1 MKNRYLEKYRSIVKV
16 KIEGKNINNYINKLI
31 KNNIEI
37 IKQIPISYKETHLI
51 LKYSE
56 YLKIK
61 KIKTVLYKISILSYM
76 GNLKI
81 KNKMKKNSILTTFTL
96 LGIVLLIIL
105 SKLILKVEVIHQDK
119 QIRELLLSELKQYQI
134 EKWKFKKSYQ
144 ELENIEDKILK
155 NNKDKL
161 EWIEITEVGTKYT
174 VRVEERKINK
184 EKKKK
189 EYQNIVSKKDAIIVN
204 IKAKSGEK
212 LKTTNDYVKK
222 GDIIIAGY
230 ITLPNNTKVP
240 TIAEG
245 EVLGEIWYKVKIDY
259 PFIYQ
264 ESKLTGKTRTILALH
279 FFNHKISLFNFK
291 KYRTFQIKNK
301 ILFKSLLLNISLVK
315 EKQYESIV
323 KDEVYTEDI
332 AKNKGIDYI
341 KNKLLKDNPDI
352 IEIKE
357 IKILNSYSDADSIKL
372 NLFVKSVENIGEES
386 ILDKSILEHKEEN
399 N

>member
-51 LKYSE
+51 VKYSE

-81 KNKMKKNSILTTFTL
+81 KNKIKKNSILTTFIL

-119 QIRELLLSELKQYQI
+119 QIRELLLNELKQNKI
-134 EKWKFKKSYQ
+134 EKWKFKKNYQ

-174 VRVEERKINK
+174 IRVEERKINK
-184 EKKKK
+184 EKEKK
-189 EYQNIVSKKDAIIVN
+189 EYQNIISRKEAIIVS

-212 LKTTNDYVKK
+212 LKNTNDYVKK

-245 EVLGEIWYKVKIDY
+245 EVLGEVWYNTKIDY
-259 PFIYQ
+259 PFLYQ
-264 ESKLTGKTRTILALH
+264 ESKLTGKTKTVLTFKFI
-279 FFNHKISLFNFK
+279 NHRISLFDFK
-291 KYRTFQIKNK
+291 KYHTFKSKNK

-315 EKQYESIV
+315 EKQYESII

-341 KNKLLKDNPDI
+341 KNKLLKDNHNMV
-352 IEIKE
+352 EIKE
-357 IKILNSYSDADSIKL
+357 IKILNTYTDENSIKL
-372 NLFVKSVENIGEES
+372 NLFVRAIEKIGEES